1 MMRSED
7 EMWREFG
14 LRNALARMPRRSPG
28 RAIVETLLARGS
40 LSEEE
45 GRRFKIEGLRNALA
59 HMPPDEP
66 GRAVVEALLT
76 RERGRLAAADEPEV
90 ADTRAASESV
100 AQPAARTDLLEQLER
115 LVGLHERGHLTD
127 GEFEAAKRKLLA

>member
-14 LRNALARMPRRSPG
+14 LRNALAHIPRRSPG
-28 RAIVETLLARGS
+28 RAVIEALLARGS
-40 LSEEE
+40 LGEEE

-66 GRAVVEALLT
+66 GRAVVEALLA
-76 RERGRLAAADEPEV
+76 RERGRLAAVDESEA

-100 AQPAARTDLLEQLER
+100 AQPAAPTDLPAQLER
-115 LVGLHERGHLTD
+115 LVVLAQRGHLTD